1 MRGKLM
7 DRFEFDSIVVVVV
20 DSFFGILFDENAVVY
35 LT

>member
-20 DSFFGILFDENAVVY
+20 DSFLGSCSMKMQSFI
-35 LT
+35 